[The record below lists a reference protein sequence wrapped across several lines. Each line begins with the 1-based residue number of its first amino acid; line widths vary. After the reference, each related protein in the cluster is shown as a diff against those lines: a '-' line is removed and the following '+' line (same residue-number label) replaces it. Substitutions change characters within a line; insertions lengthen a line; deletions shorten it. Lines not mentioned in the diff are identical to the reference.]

1 MGEVSETGKKE
12 LEKRELETDYGQQGL
27 QQQGEKCAPTT
38 MERAK
43 EEPLELDAAMRVE
56 SEFICAQ
63 KDMLSREYGKD
74 LINFVPVKRVK
85 TRKKSR

>member
-27 QQQGEKCAPTT
+27 QQQREKCARTT
-38 MERAK
+38 MERANK
-43 EEPLELDAAMRVE
+43 EPLELDAAMRVE
-56 SEFICAQ
+56 SELIFAQ